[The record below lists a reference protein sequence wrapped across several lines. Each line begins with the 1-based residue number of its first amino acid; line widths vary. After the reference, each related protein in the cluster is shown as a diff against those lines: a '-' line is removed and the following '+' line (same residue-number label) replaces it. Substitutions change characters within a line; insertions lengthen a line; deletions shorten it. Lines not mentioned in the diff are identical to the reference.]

1 MYIFKHSLLLGCWL
15 FAFPESPKFLIECGE
30 MDEAL
35 DVLGHIFERNTG
47 KARAEYPVGLK
58 DYTHLHHTFNQIH

>member
-1 MYIFKHSLLLGCWL
+1 MLGCWL

-47 KARAEYPVGLK
+47 KPQSEYPVRVIKILPR
-58 DYTHLHHTFNQIH
+58 